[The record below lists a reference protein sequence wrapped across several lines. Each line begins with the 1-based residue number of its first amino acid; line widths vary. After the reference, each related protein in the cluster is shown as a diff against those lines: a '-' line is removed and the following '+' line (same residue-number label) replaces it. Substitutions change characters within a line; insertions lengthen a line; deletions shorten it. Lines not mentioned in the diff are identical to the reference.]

1 MQQADHGE
9 LGAPRAPTAPGTHG
23 AHGAHG
29 AHAYPLIE
37 DYALIGDMQSA
48 ALVSREGSIDWL
60 CLPRFDSDA
69 VFAALVGKS
78 HNGQWRLNPT
88 AQEGPPSRAGQVERR
103 YRKDTLI
110 LETQWTTAG
119 GVVKV
124 IDFMP
129 ERGDDTPVLIRI
141 VEGVSG
147 AVEMESTIT
156 LRFGYGNVIP
166 WVRRIDDAISAVAGP
181 DSIWIRTP
189 VKLVAHEMAHHA
201 DFVIRA
207 GQRVPFTLTWQ
218 PSHLPGPP
226 PVVDAD
232 GCLEQTASFWTDWV
246 SRCTY
251 QGQYRDVVVRS
262 LITIK
267 ALTYNPTGGIVA
279 APTTSLPEDLGGVR
293 NWDYRYCWLRDAT
306 MALEALLRTGYV
318 SEAGAWRSWLGRA
331 VAGSAED
338 VQIMY
343 GVAGERRLTEW
354 IANWLRGYEGSVPV
368 RIGNDAVK
376 QVQFDVYGE
385 VVDAIM
391 LGRQAGLSFDRHTAS
406 LLDKLLAYLEKHWT
420 EPDEGIWEV
429 RGGPKHFVHS
439 KVMAWVAFDRR
450 IKLAEAGLAFP
461 PERTLQRWRATRD
474 AIHAQVCEK
483 GYDASR
489 GTFTQY
495 YGSSSLDAAVLQIA
509 EVGFLPP
516 DDARLVSTIKT
527 IRRELTSD
535 GLLMRYSRPETGPET
550 AGTGGQSV
558 DGLPGGEGAFLACSF
573 WLVNA
578 LHLIGEEDEATRLF
592 DRLLRLRSDIGLL
605 SEEYDP
611 RYHRQVGNSP
621 QAFSHVPLIIAALNL
636 ENHERRHSRRTA
648 AGPLPMPG

>member
-1 MQQADHGE
+1 MRQAG
-9 LGAPRAPTAPGTHG
+9 LGAPG
-23 AHGAHG
+23 AHV
-29 AHAYPLIE
+29 YPLIE

-69 VFAALVGKS
+69 VFAAMVGES
-78 HNGQWRLNPT
+78 RNGHWRLNPA

-103 YRKDTLI
+103 YLQDTLI
-110 LETQWTTAG
+110 LETTWTTAG

-124 IDFMP
+124 LDFMP

-141 VEGVSG
+141 VEGVRG
-147 AVEMESTIT
+147 AVEMESTIK
-156 LRFGYGNVIP
+156 LRFGYGKVVP
-166 WVRRIDDAISAVAGP
+166 WVRRTGDAISAVAGP

-189 VKLVAHEMAHHA
+189 VKLVGHEMAHHA
-201 DFVIRA
+201 DFVVRA
-207 GQRVPFTLTWQ
+207 GERMPFVLTWQ
-218 PSHLPGPP
+218 PSHLPDPP
-226 PVVDAD
+226 PVADAD
-232 GCLEQTASFWTDWV
+232 ECLDQTIAFWTDWV

-251 QGQYRDVVVRS
+251 RGKYRDAVVRS

-267 ALTYNPTGGIVA
+267 ALTYDPTGGIVA

-306 MALEALLRTGYV
+306 MVLEALLRTGYV
-318 SEAGAWRSWLGRA
+318 SEAAAWRSWLGRA
-331 VAGSAED
+331 VAGSPED

-343 GVAGERRLTEW
+343 GVAGERRLSEW
-354 IANWLRGYEGSVPV
+354 IADWLSGYEGSVPV

-385 VVDAIM
+385 VIDAIM
-391 LGRQAGLSFDRHTAS
+391 LARQAGLSFDRRNTS
-406 LLDKLLAYLEKHWT
+406 LLDKLLAYLEVHWT

-429 RGGPKHFVHS
+429 RGGPQHFVYS

-450 IKLAEAGLAFP
+450 VKMAEGGLLFP
-461 PERTLQRWRATRD
+461 PEHTLERWRATRD
-474 AIHAQVCEK
+474 AIHVEVCEK

-516 DDARLVSTIKT
+516 GDARLVSTVKT
-527 IRRELTSD
+527 IRRELTRD
-535 GLLMRYSRPETGPET
+535 GLLMRYTQPDTGP
-550 AGTGGQSV
+550 SV

-578 LHLIGEEDEATRLF
+578 LYLIGEESEATALF
-592 DRLLRLRSDIGLL
+592 ERLLALRSDVGLL
-605 SEEYDP
+605 SEEYDS
-611 RYHRQVGNSP
+611 RYHRQVGNCP

-636 ENHERRHSRRTA
+636 EKHERQHSRRTM
-648 AGPLPMPG
+648 AGTQPALP

>member
-1 MQQADHGE
+1 MQQVGREAAVGV
-9 LGAPRAPTAPGTHG
+9 PRARG
-23 AHGAHG
+23 AAGARVH
-29 AHAYPLIE
+29 PLIE
-37 DYALIGDMQSA
+37 DYALIGDMHSA

-69 VFAALVGKS
+69 VFAAMLGES

-88 AQEGPPSRAGQVERR
+88 AREGPPSRAGQVARR
-103 YRKDTLI
+103 YLEDTLI
-110 LETQWTTAG
+110 LETHWTTVS

-129 ERGDDTPVLIRI
+129 PRDDAPPVLIRI

-147 AVEMESTIT
+147 AVEMEATIK
-156 LRFGYGNVIP
+156 LRFGYGKVVP
-166 WVRRIDDAISAVAGP
+166 WVRRTSDAISAVAGP
-181 DSIWIRTP
+181 DSVWIRTP
-189 VKLVAHEMAHHA
+189 VKLVGHELAHHA
-201 DFVIRA
+201 DFVVRA
-207 GQRVPFTLTWQ
+207 GERVPFALTWQ
-218 PSHLPGPP
+218 PSHLPDPP
-226 PVVDAD
+226 PATDAD
-232 GCLEQTASFWTDWV
+232 ECLEQTASFWTDWV
-246 SRCTY
+246 SRCSY
-251 QGQYRDVVVRS
+251 QGQYRDAVVRS

-267 ALTYNPTGGIVA
+267 ALTYAPTGGIVA

-306 MALEALLRTGYV
+306 MALEALLRTGYID
-318 SEAGAWRSWLGRA
+318 EAAAWRRWLGRA
-331 VAGSAED
+331 VAGSAKD

-354 IANWLRGYEGSVPV
+354 IATWLRGYEGSIPV
-368 RIGNDAVK
+368 RIGNEAVG
-376 QVQFDVYGE
+376 QAQHDVFGE

-391 LGRQAGLSFDRHTAS
+391 LGRQAGLSFDKHTAS
-406 LLDKLLAYLEKHWT
+406 LLNQFLAYLGEHWA

-450 IKLAEAGLAFP
+450 IKMADEGLTFP
-461 PERTLQRWRATRD
+461 PGQTLSGWRRIRD
-474 AIHAQVCEK
+474 EIHAEVCEK

-495 YGSSSLDAAVLQIA
+495 YGSTTLDAAVLMMA
-509 EVGFLPP
+509 EVGFLAA
-516 DDARLVSTIKT
+516 DDERLVSTIST
-527 IRRELTSD
+527 IRRELSRD
-535 GLLMRYSRPETGPET
+535 GLLMRYSQPATGT
-550 AGTGGQSV
+550 SV
-558 DGLPGGEGAFLACSF
+558 DGLPGAEGAFLACSF

-578 LHLIGEEDEATRLF
+578 LLLIGEEDEATRLF
-592 DRLLRLRSDIGLL
+592 EQLLALRSDLGLL

-611 RYHRQVGNSP
+611 RYRRQVGNGP

-636 ENHERRHSRRTA
+636 ENHESRHSRRTMSGSPSA
-648 AGPLPMPG
+648 SR

>member
-1 MQQADHGE
+1 MQQVGP
-9 LGAPRAPTAPGTHG
+9 GAAVGVPRARGPAG
-23 AHGAHG
+23 ARV
-29 AHAYPLIE
+29 YPMIE

-48 ALVSREGSIDWL
+48 ALVSHEGSIDWL

-69 VFAALVGKS
+69 VFAAMLGES

-88 AQEGPPSRAGQVERR
+88 AREGPPSRAGHVERR
-103 YRKDTLI
+103 YLEDTLI

-129 ERGDDTPVLIRI
+129 PRDDAPPVLIRI
-141 VEGVSG
+141 VEGVTG
-147 AVEMESTIT
+147 AVEMEATIK
-156 LRFGYGNVIP
+156 LRFGYGKVVP
-166 WVRRIDDAISAVAGP
+166 WVRRTNDAINAVAGP
-181 DSIWIRTP
+181 DSVWIRTP
-189 VKLVAHEMAHHA
+189 VKLVGHELAHHA
-201 DFVIRA
+201 DFVVRA
-207 GQRVPFTLTWQ
+207 GERVPFILTWQ
-218 PSHLPGPP
+218 PSHVPDPP
-226 PVVDAD
+226 PVTD
-232 GCLEQTASFWTDWV
+232 GDECLEQTASFWTDWV
-246 SRCTY
+246 SRCSY
-251 QGQYRDVVVRS
+251 QGQYRDAVVRS

-267 ALTYNPTGGIVA
+267 ALTYAPTGGIVA

-306 MALEALLRTGYV
+306 MVLEALLRTGYID
-318 SEAGAWRSWLGRA
+318 EAAAWRRWLGRA
-331 VAGSAED
+331 VAGSAKD

-354 IANWLRGYEGSVPV
+354 IATWLRGYEGSIPV

-376 QVQFDVYGE
+376 QVQHDVYGE

-391 LGRQAGLSFDRHTAS
+391 LGRQAGLSFDKHTAS
-406 LLDKLLAYLEKHWT
+406 LLNQFLAYLEEHWT

-439 KVMAWVAFDRR
+439 KVMVWVAFDRR
-450 IKLAEAGLAFP
+450 IKMAEEGLTFP
-461 PERTLQRWRATRD
+461 PDQTLSRWRRIRD
-474 AIHAQVCEK
+474 EIHAEVCEK

-495 YGSSSLDAAVLQIA
+495 YGSKTLDAAVLTLA
-509 EVGFLPP
+509 DVGFLAA
-516 DDARLVSTIKT
+516 DDARLVSTINT
-527 IRRELTSD
+527 IRRELTRD
-535 GLLMRYSRPETGPET
+535 GLVMRYSQPETGT
-550 AGTGGQSV
+550 SV

-578 LHLIGEEDEATRLF
+578 LHLIGEKDEAARLF
-592 DRLLRLRSDIGLL
+592 EKLLALRSDLGLL

-611 RYHRQVGNSP
+611 RQDRQVGNGP

-636 ENHERRHSRRTA
+636 EDHERRHSRRTMSRSPSA
-648 AGPLPMPG
+648 SR